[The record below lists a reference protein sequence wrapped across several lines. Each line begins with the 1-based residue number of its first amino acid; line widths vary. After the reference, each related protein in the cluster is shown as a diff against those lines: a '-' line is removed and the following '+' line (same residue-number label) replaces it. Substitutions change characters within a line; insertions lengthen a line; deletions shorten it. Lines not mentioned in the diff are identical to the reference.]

1 MNHQRK
7 VTFSKWRK
15 RKLNADAALFV
26 TRPRVASLVQRS
38 LDKGFH
44 VRPHLRLAVGT
55 PRYFHFKGDLPR

>member
-1 MNHQRK
+1 MNHERK
-7 VTFSKWRK
+7 VAFTQRRK

-44 VRPHLRLAVGT
+44 IRSHLGLTIST